1 MTAVAVPVPLAGD
14 ATRQSKGEIPRES
27 VADAGAGAEGPAEGP
42 EGAAGAAGAAEA
54 DVITAPGSDGGSG
67 MHADRASHGDV
78 KAAAEVDTDDSDA
91 GKAPRPLSAA
101 PAASGGGAGGG
112 GGAGVRAGADGARA
126 RAAEEMSG
134 ARVSEGGCEGGV
146 GEERDDA
153 PLLK

>member
-1 MTAVAVPVPLAGD
+1 MHDFLGVANRYRRVFSIGFRKFNGIFSLFGISCCVVVPGFVD
-14 ATRQSKGEIPRES
+14 RNTQSKMKNGRSCP
-27 VADAGAGAEGPAEGP
+27 
-42 EGAAGAAGAAEA
+42 
-54 DVITAPGSDGGSG
+54 
-67 MHADRASHGDV
+67 
-78 KAAAEVDTDDSDA
+78 
-91 GKAPRPLSAA
+91 
-101 PAASGGGAGGG
+101 

>member
-1 MTAVAVPVPLAGD
+1 
-14 ATRQSKGEIPRES
+14 
-27 VADAGAGAEGPAEGP
+27 
-42 EGAAGAAGAAEA
+42 
-54 DVITAPGSDGGSG
+54 

-101 PAASGGGAGGG
+101 PAASG